1 MTYQEICLI
10 RVLLG
15 FALIL
20 AGLFPLCVVIF
31 GLHAT
36 LWVWGIGYAGCL
48 VGTFLL
54 SRRSPPDGHSLRG
67 NADPEFETQA
77 IMLSKR
83 LSLDCPHIARADIDF
98 LVRSVLEQCQTPM
111 PSASS
116 SVLGR
121 SSASQARPDLH

>member
-20 AGLFPLCVVIF
+20 AGLFPLCTVIF

-48 VGTFLL
+48 IGTFLL
-54 SRRSPPDGHSLRG
+54 WRQEYTDDNSSQG
-67 NADPEFETQA
+67 NTDPEFETQA

-83 LSLDCPHIARADIDF
+83 LSLACSHIARADIDF
-98 LVRSVLEQCQTPM
+98 LVRSVLKQCQIPM
-111 PSASS
+111 SSASS
-116 SVLGR
+116 SVLER
-121 SSASQARPDLH
+121 SGASQARPDLH